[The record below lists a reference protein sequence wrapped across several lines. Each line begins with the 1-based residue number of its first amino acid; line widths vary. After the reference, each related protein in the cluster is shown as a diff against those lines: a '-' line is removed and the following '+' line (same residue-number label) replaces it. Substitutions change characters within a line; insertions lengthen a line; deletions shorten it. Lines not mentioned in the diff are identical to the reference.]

1 MKHFP
6 PKVVVVA
13 TDLSEASQSAIDAA
27 AWLAE
32 AHGATLHLV
41 HVYDPLPFHAP
52 TALQGPSRAME
63 EAAAEVRA
71 GAAKALEELRAAR
84 LAELDVETHEL
95 SHDDPGEAIAEHAQ
109 ASKADLI
116 VVGSHGR
123 RGLRRMLLGSVAERV
138 SRLARCPVLV
148 VRPEGETP
156 P

>member
-52 TALQGPSRAME
+52 TALQGPEREQGPARKGHP
-63 EAAAEVRA
+63 ARPALVQA
-71 GAAKALEELRAAR
+71 GWKMFQ
-84 LAELDVETHEL
+84 
-95 SHDDPGEAIAEHAQ
+95 AI
-109 ASKADLI
+109 
-116 VVGSHGR
+116 
-123 RGLRRMLLGSVAERV
+123 
-138 SRLARCPVLV
+138 P
-148 VRPEGETP
+148 
-156 P
+156 